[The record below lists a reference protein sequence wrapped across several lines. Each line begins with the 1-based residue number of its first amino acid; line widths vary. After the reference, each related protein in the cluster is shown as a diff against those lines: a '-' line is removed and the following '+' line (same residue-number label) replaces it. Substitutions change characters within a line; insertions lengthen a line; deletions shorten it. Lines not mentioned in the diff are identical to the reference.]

1 MRKYELSISADY
13 VPEWGTTEAMRE
25 FFQNAV
31 DEETRDSSNKMFFE
45 YDSADQIVRI
55 GNKHSDLDIKTL
67 LFGMTTKKEDREMI
81 GNHGEGYKIATVVL
95 LRLGKP
101 VVFQNY
107 CRKEI
112 WRPRLVKS
120 RRYEGMMVPTF
131 FVEQTAIW
139 ERIPQHSLI
148 IEIGGVTPEE
158 YQDMKVANLHL
169 QDEVQEKETAYGSII
184 EGEQYTGKVYVGGL
198 FICNEPGLEVG
209 INFKPSV
216 VRIERDRSM
225 VNSFD
230 IKWYAARMVE
240 ELKDKE
246 LTKRS
251 LGCYTGT
258 YIEAYR
264 VPEDIKNEVAEEFI
278 NQHGAKA
285 VPVSNQNDIEEMK
298 KRGYKAVI
306 VSESKKNVIMESKY
320 YADVRDTLKEEKEN
334 VRPLYDRF
342 CEFVEKIENRLNEEE
357 TVMAY
362 SFADEIEGLVKE
374 EENNL

>member
-25 FFQNAV
+25 FFQNAI

-45 YDSADQIVRI
+45 YEPASQIVRI
-55 GNKHSDLDIKTL
+55 GNRHSDLDIKTL
-67 LFGMTTKKEDREMI
+67 LFGVTTKKEDREMI

-95 LRLGKP
+95 LRLGKS

-120 RRYEGMMVPTF
+120 RKYEGIRVPTF
-131 FVEQTAIW
+131 FVEQVAIW
-139 ERIPQHSLI
+139 EKVPERSLI
-148 IEIGGVTPEE
+148 IEIGGITPEE
-158 YQDMKVANLHL
+158 YQEMKTANLHL
-169 QDEVQEKETAYGSII
+169 QDGVEEKETAYGSIL
-184 EGEQYTGKVYVGGL
+184 EGKQYVGKVYVAGL

-209 INFKPSV
+209 INFKPRI

-225 VNSFD
+225 VDSFD

-258 YIEAYR
+258 YIVAHA
-264 VPEDIKNEVAEEFI
+264 VPDEIKDEVAADFI
-278 NQHGAKA
+278 NQYGAKA
-285 VPVSNQNDIEEMK
+285 VPVSNQNDVEGMK

-306 VSESKKNVIMESKY
+306 VSEAKKNVIIESRY
-320 YADVRDTLKEEKEN
+320 YADVRKMLKEEQEKAK
-334 VRPLYDRF
+334 PLYDRF
-342 CEFVEKIENRLNEEE
+342 CEFVEKIEGRLDEEE
-357 TVMAY
+357 TVTAY
-362 SFADEIEGLVKE
+362 SLADEIEGM
-374 EENNL
+374 ENKNE